1 MAGATQLDVN
11 EKRRVE
17 AVRSLEL
24 MDTDPE
30 DRFDRICRLVQEFLK
45 VPVAYIALLDDE
57 RQFFKAECGMGIRQ
71 TPRAGTFCDFTI
83 TRPSSVCI
91 PNARIHPDWKDSPY
105 VKGPP
110 HVQFYL
116 GFPLF
121 LTNGIPVGTMC
132 ALDFEPRNEPE
143 STQMALLQDLAH
155 IAETELVL
163 KDTLETQALLLKQE
177 QELRERKDF
186 IRRVL
191 GRYVTDEVA
200 AHVLSSPEELHLG
213 GERREVTIL
222 MSDLRG
228 FTPMSDK
235 LGPEK
240 VVKILNHYL
249 HFMVEIIMK
258 WGGTIDEIIG
268 DALLVIFGA
277 PVTMDDHAKRAARC
291 AIEMQ
296 LAMDELNEVLKAE
309 DLIEIQMGIGLNTG
323 EVVVGNIGSEKRM
336 KYSVVGGPVNLT
348 ARIEA
353 FTIGGQILA
362 SKETCD
368 LLGPEARIDGKLR
381 VNMKGYSRP
390 VSIYEVGGMGD
401 LQLPNNED

>member
-1 MAGATQLDVN
+1 M
-11 EKRRVE
+11 E
-17 AVRSLEL
+17 AVQSLEL

-30 DRFDRICRLVQEFLK
+30 DRFDRICRLVQEILN

-57 RQFFKAECGMGIRQ
+57 RQFFKAECGMGVKE

-83 TRPSSVCI
+83 RRPSSVLI
-91 PNARIHPDWKDSPY
+91 LDAGAHPDWENSPY

-121 LTNGIPVGTMC
+121 IKGGLAVGTMC
-132 ALDFEPRNEPE
+132 ALDFEPRAEIC
-143 STQMALLQDLAH
+143 QGKMALLNDLAR
-155 IAETELVL
+155 IAETELTL
-163 KDTLETQALLLKQE
+163 KDTLETQALLIKRE
-177 QELRERKDF
+177 EELRERRDF

-200 AHVLSSPEELHLG
+200 NHVLSAPEEFHLG

-240 VVKILNHYL
+240 VVQILNHYL
-249 HFMVEIIMK
+249 HHMVDIVLK
-258 WGGTIDEIIG
+258 WGGTNDEIIG
-268 DALLVIFGA
+268 DALLIIFGA
-277 PVTMDDHAKRAARC
+277 PVKMEDHARRAASC

-296 LAMDELNEVLKAE
+296 LAMDGLNKVLKEEGLVEVAS
-309 DLIEIQMGIGLNTG
+309 GIGLNTG

-336 KYSVVGGPVNLT
+336 KYSVVGSPVNLT

-368 LLGPEARIDGKLR
+368 QLGADARIDGKLR

-390 VSIYEVGGMGD
+390 VSIYEVGGLGD
-401 LQLPNNED
+401 LQMPEPED